1 MTAQPACTATFS
13 RVDGT
18 MSAAFERCY
27 DHTPGEVWR
36 ALTDPAL
43 LPQWLAPGEI
53 ELRPGGAVKLDFK
66 DSGVAIDS
74 KLSAFTEGRLLQYSW
89 GGPGDPPRPVRWML
103 EPDGEGC
110 RLTLRVTVP
119 ADEDVGRSAAG
130 WEAHLEM
137 LAATLEGVSI
147 HFPFELF
154 KAARD
159 TYRARLAASDF
170 APQASA

>member
-1 MTAQPACTATFS
+1 MTATPACTATFS

-18 MSAAFERCY
+18 MSAAFERRFD
-27 DHTPGEVWR
+27 DHTAAEVWR

-53 ELRPGGAVKLDFK
+53 ELRQGGAAKLAFQ
-66 DSGVAIDS
+66 DSGISVDS
-74 KLSAFTEGRLLQYSW
+74 KVTAFADGRLLEYSW
-89 GGPGDPPRPVRWML
+89 GGPGDPPRPVRWL
-103 EPDGEGC
+103 VEPAGDGC

-159 TYRARLAASDF
+159 TYRARLAATDF
-170 APQASA
+170 ATPA

>member
-1 MTAQPACTATFS
+1 MTATPACTATFS

-18 MSAAFERCY
+18 MSAAFERRF
-27 DHTPGEVWR
+27 DHPAAEVWR

-53 ELRPGGAVKLDFK
+53 ELRLGGKVKLDFK
-66 DSGVAIDS
+66 DSGIAIDS
-74 KLSAFTEGRLLQYSW
+74 TVTSFVEGRLLEYAW
-89 GGPGDPPRPVRWML
+89 GGSGDPPRPVRWIL
-103 EPDGEGC
+103 EPDGDGC
-110 RLTLRVTVP
+110 RLTLRITVP

-159 TYRARLAASDF
+159 TYRARLAAADF
-170 APQASA
+170 APQA

>member
-1 MTAQPACTATFS
+1 MTATPACTATFS

-18 MSAAFERCY
+18 MSAAFERHF
-27 DHTPGEVWR
+27 DHPPAAVWR
-36 ALTDPAL
+36 ALTDPAT
-43 LPQWLAPGEI
+43 LPQWLAPGQI
-53 ELRPGGAVKLDFK
+53 ELQPGGSVKLDFK

-74 KLSAFTEGRLLQYSW
+74 LVTAFADGRLLEYCW
-89 GGPGDPPRPVRWML
+89 GGPADPARPVRWTL

-170 APQASA
+170 APQAGA